1 MHILCWNSRHIFVL
15 LRPPGQA
22 AKDLLMQKYIYS
34 ERLERS
40 ASSGTIFDSKFRLEI
55 EVHDTRDLFRIQ
67 LAPTF
72 FGVLCGTYEGIT
84 KEKVIF
90 SFSMWDSPTKN

>member
-55 EVHDTRDLFRIQ
+55 FLNYKNVH
-67 LAPTF
+67 
-72 FGVLCGTYEGIT
+72 FGGRL
-84 KEKVIF
+84 IF
-90 SFSMWDSPTKN
+90 PDSIIVPHV

>member
-1 MHILCWNSRHIFVL
+1 MHILCWNLRHIFVL

-55 EVHDTRDLFRIQ
+55 FLNYKNVQSGGRL
-67 LAPTF
+67 
-72 FGVLCGTYEGIT
+72 
-84 KEKVIF
+84 IF
-90 SFSMWDSPTKN
+90 PDFTIYMK

>member
-1 MHILCWNSRHIFVL
+1 MHILCWDLRHIFVL

-40 ASSGTIFDSKFRLEI
+40 ASNGTIFDLKFRLEI
-55 EVHDTRDLFRIQ
+55 CLNYKNVHLGAT
-67 LAPTF
+67 P
-72 FGVLCGTYEGIT
+72 
-84 KEKVIF
+84 IF
-90 SFSMWDSPTKN
+90 PDFTIW

>member
-1 MHILCWNSRHIFVL
+1 MHILCWDLRHIFVL

-55 EVHDTRDLFRIQ
+55 FLNYKNVHSGAYLVLPLVCVAKDLQ
-67 LAPTF
+67 WWLTN
-72 FGVLCGTYEGIT
+72 T
-84 KEKVIF
+84 
-90 SFSMWDSPTKN
+90 